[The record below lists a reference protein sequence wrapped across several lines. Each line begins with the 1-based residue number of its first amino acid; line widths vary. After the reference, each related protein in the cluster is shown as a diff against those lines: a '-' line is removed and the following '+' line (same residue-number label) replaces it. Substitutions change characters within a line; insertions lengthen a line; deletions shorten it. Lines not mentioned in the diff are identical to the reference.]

1 MVSLTADPMFARS
14 GGSEPMIDSA
24 AGAPASPMPAP
35 MSRFLADLGFKTPPE
50 VDELAKQSFFVQSA
64 RSSSGSWTR
73 TWC

>member
-1 MVSLTADPMFARS
+1 
-14 GGSEPMIDSA
+14 
-24 AGAPASPMPAP
+24 